1 MTPKPH
7 KLVSIFATVLVAAA
21 LLAITTWA
29 VALTH
34 GLFGCG
40 NALPA

>member
-7 KLVSIFATVLVAAA
+7 KLVSIFATVLAVAA

-29 VALTH
+29 AALTH

-40 NALPA
+40 SALPA